1 VDDFLAELQQT
12 FFAEADQIL
21 EELEASLMQLE
32 GSGFDESTI
41 NKVFRLAHNFKGSS
55 RSVGFQN
62 LAGLAHKC
70 EDLLSKLKS
79 KQLEISAPITSV
91 LLQSADALRQG
102 LNSLKSD
109 RGIKLEFNELEAR
122 LSEFLSGKIA
132 SVSQPSSAPMPNEPL
147 NWDKMQEQ
155 GFGMFD
161 DAPATQAATSSATP
175 NQSVQNTA
183 AKPANSSVTAKS
195 AQNEDEQLRVS
206 SKKLDMLVNFVGEL
220 VVNQTILHQLNSI
233 GQADTPKASQII
245 SYISKTVSDIQ
256 SVSMSLRLIPVKPL
270 FQKLRRAVRDVASD
284 VNKDINFIED
294 GEHVELDKTV
304 VDRMIDPLTHM
315 VRNAVDHGVETKEDR
330 IKAGKSPISNISL
343 SAIAS
348 DDRVII
354 SLSDDGKGLDRDRIL
369 NKAIKNGLISESS
382 ASTMSEY
389 EVNALIFKPG
399 FSTKEAVTAISGRG
413 VGMEVVQKAVEELKG
428 TIQIESVPGKGTS
441 FKISLPLSLSI
452 IGGMVVRVDQRDYIV
467 PVSQLIETIEL
478 SKLRTETTTGKGV
491 MVQLRSEILP
501 VYRLGSALHSR
512 KLKNSKLPDAH
523 SKRPALVTSF
533 RGKKVSFEV
542 DDIVGQQQVV
552 LKRLGQE
559 FEGIPGLLGGAILSS
574 GDPGLVLNLHDLIKQ
589 GVIHAAA

>member
-1 VDDFLAELQQT
+1 VNDFLAELQQT

-32 GSGFDESTI
+32 GSGFDEATI

-55 RSVGFQN
+55 RSVGFQD

-79 KQLEISAPITSV
+79 RQLEISQAITSV

-102 LNSLKSD
+102 LEALKSD
-109 RGIKLEFNELEAR
+109 RSTKLEFNELETR
-122 LSEFLSGKIA
+122 LSDLLNGSA
-132 SVSQPSSAPMPNEPL
+132 SAASHASKTTEPL
-147 NWDKMQEQ
+147 SWEKMQDQ

-161 DAPATQAATSSATP
+161 EEPAAASPVSNTAKPVATSSVSKTP
-175 NQSVQNTA
+175 SSANTA
-183 AKPANSSVTAKS
+183 AKTSK
-195 AQNEDEQLRVS
+195 NEDEQLRVS

-220 VVNQTILHQLNSI
+220 VVNQTILHQLNVI

-245 SYISKTVSDIQ
+245 NYISKTVSDIQ

-270 FQKLRRAVRDVASD
+270 FQKLRRAARDVASE

-330 IKAGKSPISNISL
+330 LKAGKSPISNVRL
-343 SAIAS
+343 NAIAS

-354 SLSDDGKGLDRDRIL
+354 SLSDDGKGLNREKIIK
-369 NKAIKNGLISESS
+369 KAIENGLISESAAS
-382 ASTMSEY
+382 AMSED
-389 EVNALIFKPG
+389 EINALIFKPG
-399 FSTKEAVTAISGRG
+399 FSTKDAVTAISGRG
-413 VGMEVVQKAVEELKG
+413 VGMEVVQKAIEDLKG

-452 IGGMVVRVDQRDYIV
+452 IGGMVVRVDQRDYII
-467 PVSQLIETIEL
+467 PVSQLLETIEL
-478 SKLRTETTTGKGV
+478 SKLRTETATGKGM

-512 KLKNSKLPDAH
+512 KTKTAKSVDAH

-559 FEGIPGLLGGAILSS
+559 FDGIPGLLGGAILSS

>member
-1 VDDFLAELQQT
+1 MDDFLAELQQT